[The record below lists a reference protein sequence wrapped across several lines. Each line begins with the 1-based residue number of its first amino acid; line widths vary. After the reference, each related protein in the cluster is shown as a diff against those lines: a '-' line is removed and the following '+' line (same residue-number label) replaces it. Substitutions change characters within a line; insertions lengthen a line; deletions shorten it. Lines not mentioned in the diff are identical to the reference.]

1 MTMKKYLDLFEAAPM
16 PTGSTA
22 LPATTPSVTAKPATR
37 PVRPGDASAY
47 VGGPVDATA
56 QVPDTSKGIP
66 NTQSKM
72 VNNPM
77 QDFEESME
85 ETVEEELAEMMRLS
99 GLALNEKA
107 PPGAKAERMVKHVKK
122 GYAKDGKLT
131 KKEKSIAYATAWKQH
146 NKEKVTEDVMLD
158 EGGSTLNHIANRF
171 KYEVKMF
178 MQAGVMDNDLYE
190 ALSDYYID
198 RGEVPYGVAKGKPGY
213 PDMTQWVEERFY
225 ANMGSDMSES
235 AHMYEVVDDS
245 LNELAKLAGLEE
257 DGAGQFGMPNSQS
270 MSATPPKAVIDKS
283 VNPVAQFAADL
294 EMPPLPFFSKK
305 EKADYESMKAR
316 KAERQFQQS
325 GSAYRDDA
333 GVRYNSRGE
342 PAEYLGLRSKDYFDP
357 KPNRDRDLYNMQ
369 HDPAFKNIQKED
381 GPGAALLYSKDK
393 SDSFGD
399 KLKSAGKSVRQTID
413 KATLPSAMRGDY
425 DRIEAEKD
433 KRDADAAATK
443 SMPLGEQSDDSLNR
457 MRRIAG
463 LKECSDDMDMEQ
475 SDSFNVSTN
484 MSSDGTKELTI
495 NAQGDR
501 ADELLQMLK
510 MAGMRPHDDH
520 SVSMSEPE
528 IIMIGGNDEMMEQ
541 ELEEAKKRKTRYS
554 NTPDEE
560 YQSVKSITDQGNDL
574 NRQKRQ
580 YAGKPR
586 LGDNPMAES
595 TLDADLDAM
604 LESVLIRD
612 DKDEAEIKKDTKTGR
627 VSATF
632 PPPKKPDQS
641 ELPLPSEQESRVS
654 GPRSLKVGG
663 EPTGT
668 EREVDE
674 EIDDLDEQGSNTP
687 NPYPVGQDALTP
699 QQKLNPTNNPN
710 KSIVRGIKDFIMNP
724 LKPGM

>member
-22 LPATTPSVTAKPATR
+22 LPATTPAVTANPATK
-37 PVRPGDASAY
+37 PVKPGDASAY

-56 QVPDTSKGIP
+56 QTPDTSKAIP

-77 QDFEESME
+77 QDFEEDIE
-85 ETVEEELAEMMRLS
+85 ETVEEELVEMMRLS
-99 GLALNEKA
+99 GLALTEKA
-107 PPGAKAERMVKHVKK
+107 VSKQQQKFMGMVHAMQKGEKVKGASAELKKAAKGMSKK
-122 GYAKDGKLT
+122 DAKDFAST
-131 KKEKSIAYATAWKQH
+131 KHKGLPK
-146 NKEKVTEDVMLD
+146 KVTEDVMLD

-198 RGEVPYGVAKGKPGY
+198 RGEVPYGVAKGKPGF
-213 PDMTQWVEERFY
+213 PEMTQWVEERFY
-225 ANMGSDMSES
+225 ADMGSDMSES
-235 AHMYEVVDDS
+235 AHMYEVVDDP

-257 DGAGQFGMPNSQS
+257 DGAGQFGMPNSRS

-369 HDPAFKNIQKED
+369 HDPAFKNIQKE
-381 GPGAALLYSKDK
+381 
-393 SDSFGD
+393 
-399 KLKSAGKSVRQTID
+399 SVDLT
-413 KATLPSAMRGDY
+413 
-425 DRIEAEKD
+425 
-433 KRDADAAATK
+433 
-443 SMPLGEQSDDSLNR
+443 
-457 MRRIAG
+457 
-463 LKECSDDMDMEQ
+463 ECGDDMDMEQ

-484 MSSDGTKELTI
+484 MSSDGTKNVTI
-495 NAQGDR
+495 SAEGNK

-528 IIMIGGNDEMMEQ
+528 IIMIGSNDEMMEQ

-560 YQSVKSITDQGNDL
+560 YETVAAITRQGNDL
-574 NRQKRQ
+574 NREKRQ
-580 YAGKPR
+580 YASKPR
-586 LGDNPMAES
+586 LGDNPMAET
-595 TLDADLDAM
+595 TLDEDISALLD
-604 LESVLIRD
+604 SVLIREFD
-612 DKDEAEIKKDTKTGR
+612 DITKREEPYKDPKTGKMI
-627 VSATF
+627 T
-632 PPPKKPDQS
+632 PPKGLSIS
-641 ELPLPSEQESRVS
+641 EPVYPAEAPKGRQMDDITKREEPYKDPKTGKMITPPKGLSISEPVY
-654 GPRSLKVGG
+654 GA
-663 EPTGT
+663 
-668 EREVDE
+668 
-674 EIDDLDEQGSNTP
+674 SNIP
-687 NPYPVGQDALTP
+687 KG
-699 QQKLNPTNNPN
+699 K
-710 KSIVRGIKDFIMNP
+710 K
-724 LKPGM
+724 